1 MYIYIYIYS
10 GSVSLLNPSHSDMTI
25 ILSSHMYIR
34 YSNPFVIFLSLF
46 FINAISTHFR
56 DSLPSKIS

>member
-1 MYIYIYIYS
+1 M
-10 GSVSLLNPSHSDMTI
+10 SLLNPSHSDTTI
-25 ILSSHMYIR
+25 LLSSHMYIR
-34 YSNPFVIFLSLF
+34 CSNPFVIFLSLF